1 MDPKIQ
7 SETKQRMD
15 KTIEALR
22 GEFSKLRTGRAS
34 VAILDGVRVDSYGS
48 LMALNQVA
56 SLSISDSRTIVIS
69 PWDKSL
75 LQEIERAVHKA
86 DLGLQPVN
94 DGKLIRIS
102 IPPLTEERRK
112 DLVKVAKKAGEES
125 KVAIRNARREA
136 NEAVKKVQKDG
147 KISEDDLKKW
157 EGEIQKLTDQYVAQI
172 DQVLANKEKEIMEI

>member
-7 SETKQRMD
+7 TETKQKMD
-15 KTIEALR
+15 KTVESLR

-34 VAILDGVRVDSYGS
+34 VAILDGIRVDSYGS

-56 SLSISDSRTIVIS
+56 SLSVSDSRTIVIT

-75 LQEIERAVHKA
+75 LQEIERAIHKSE
-86 DLGLQPVN
+86 LGLQPVN
-94 DGKLIRIS
+94 DGKLVRLS

-112 DLVKVAKKAGEES
+112 DLVKVAKKVTEEARVS
-125 KVAIRNARREA
+125 IRNSRREA
-136 NEAVKKVQKDG
+136 NETVKKVQKDG

-157 EGEIQKLTDQYVAQI
+157 EAEIQKMTDQYITQI

>member
-7 SETKQRMD
+7 AEVKQRME
-15 KTIEALR
+15 KTIESLR
-22 GEFSKLRTGRAS
+22 SEFAKLRTGRAS
-34 VAILDGVRVDSYGS
+34 VALLDGIRVDSYGS

-56 SLSISDSRTIVIS
+56 SLSVSDSRTIVIS

-75 LQEIERAVHKA
+75 LQEIERAIHKS

-94 DGKLIRIS
+94 DGKLVRIS

-112 DLVKVAKKAGEES
+112 DLVKVAKRVGEES
-125 KVAIRNARREA
+125 RVAIRNSRRDA
-136 NEAVKKVQKDG
+136 NETVKKVQKEG

-157 EGEIQKLTDQYVAQI
+157 EGEIQKMTDQYVAQI
-172 DQVLANKEKEIMEI
+172 DTVLANKEKEIMEI

>member
-1 MDPKIQ
+1 MDPKLQ
-7 SETKQRMD
+7 AETKQRMD
-15 KTIEALR
+15 KTIESLR

-34 VAILDGVRVDSYGS
+34 VAVLDGVRVDSYGS
-48 LMALNQVA
+48 LMALNAVA
-56 SLSISDSRTIVIS
+56 SLSVSDSRTIVIS

-136 NEAVKKVQKDG
+136 NEAVKKIQKDG

-157 EGEIQKLTDQYVAQI
+157 EAEIQKLTDQYVAQI
-172 DQVLANKEKEIMEI
+172 DTVLANKEKEIMEI

>member
-1 MDPKIQ
+1 MDPKLQ
-7 SETKQRMD
+7 AETKQKMD

-22 GEFSKLRTGRAS
+22 GEFAKLRTGRAS

-48 LMALNQVA
+48 MMPLNQVA
-56 SLSISDSRTIVIS
+56 SVSVSDSRSIAIS

-75 LQEIERAVHKA
+75 LQAIEKAIHKA
-86 DLGLQPVN
+86 ELGLQPVN

-112 DLVKVAKKAGEES
+112 DLVKVAKKAAEES
-125 KVAIRNARREA
+125 RVAVRNSRRDA
-136 NEAVKKVQKDG
+136 NEAVKKLQKDG

-157 EGEIQKLTDQYVAQI
+157 EAEIQKMTDSFIANI
-172 DQVLANKEKEIMEI
+172 ETVLANKEKEIMEI

>member
-7 SETKQRMD
+7 SETKQKMD
-15 KTIEALR
+15 KTVESLR
-22 GEFSKLRTGRAS
+22 GEFGKLRTGRAS
-34 VAILDGVRVDSYGS
+34 IAILDGIRVDSYGS

-56 SLSISDSRTIVIS
+56 SLSVSDSRTIVIT

-75 LQEIERAVHKA
+75 LQEIERAIHKSE
-86 DLGLQPVN
+86 LGLQPVN
-94 DGKLIRIS
+94 DGKLVRLS

-112 DLVKVAKKAGEES
+112 DLVKVAKKVTEEARVS
-125 KVAIRNARREA
+125 VRNARRDA

-157 EGEIQKLTDQYVAQI
+157 EAEIQKMTDQYVANI
-172 DQVLANKEKEIMEI
+172 DQILANKEKEIMEI

>member
-7 SETKQRMD
+7 AETKQRMD

-48 LMALNQVA
+48 LMALNAVA
-56 SLSISDSRTIVIS
+56 SLSVSDSRTIAIS

-75 LQEIERAVHKA
+75 LQEIERAIHKA

-102 IPPLTEERRK
+102 IPALTEERRK
-112 DLVKVAKKAGEES
+112 DLVKIAKKAGEES
-125 KVAIRNARREA
+125 KVAIRNSRREA

-157 EGEIQKLTDQYVAQI
+157 EAEIQKMTDQYVTQI

>member
-7 SETKQRMD
+7 SETKQKMD
-15 KTIEALR
+15 KTVESLR

-34 VAILDGVRVDSYGS
+34 VAILDGIRVDSYGS

-56 SLSISDSRTIVIS
+56 SLSVSDSRTIVIT

-75 LQEIERAVHKA
+75 LQEIERSIHKSE
-86 DLGLQPVN
+86 LGLQPVN
-94 DGKLIRIS
+94 DGKLVRLS

-112 DLVKVAKKAGEES
+112 DLVKVAKRVTEEARVS
-125 KVAIRNARREA
+125 IRNARREA
-136 NEAVKKVQKDG
+136 NETVKKVQKDG

-157 EGEIQKLTDQYVAQI
+157 ETEIQKMTDQYIVQL
-172 DQVLANKEKEIMEI
+172 DTVLANKEKEIMEI